1 MLITKYTDTGIYI
14 DFEDTDN
21 VSVHVNGDLNVYVT
35 TITDTEPQVDTEKVT
50 EIVDNLKNP
59 NVKFKDEVLQNA

>member
-35 TITDTEPQVDTEKVT
+35 TITDTELQVDTEKVT

>member
-59 NVKFKDEVLQNA
+59 NVKFRDEVLQNA

>member
-35 TITDTEPQVDTEKVT
+35 TITDTESQVDTEKVT